1 MSHRKSRSNHEELE
15 IEVAVESK
23 KPPNR
28 VIEGA
33 VVRRRDVLLNI
44 ARIEVVNHVV
54 NAQPSPKLDV
64 VTAKCEVD
72 RVLEFRVHARKA
84 GKRPALFSWPM
95 KFQS

>member
-23 KPPNR
+23 EPPNR

-33 VVRRRDVLLNI
+33 VVRRREVLLNI
-44 ARIEVVNHVV
+44 ARVEVVNHVV
-54 NAQPSPKLDV
+54 DAQSSTKLDV

-72 RVLEFRVHARKA
+72 RILELRVQCQKGWESVLLRFPGR
-84 GKRPALFSWPM
+84 
-95 KFQS
+95 